1 MESSLAIS
9 LKSLTYAPIIWSMYF
24 FPSYLSLKKKKR
36 KEEGRQ
42 EGRKEE
48 NEFPYGRADWGSS
61 IAAATAQIQSLAWEH
76 TYATS
81 VAQKIK
87 IKNKKRERK
96 KIYTYTKIYVQM
108 SSYICSNQKLTKIQ
122 MSANYEWIK

>member
-1 MESSLAIS
+1 
-9 LKSLTYAPIIWSMYF
+9 MYF

-36 KEEGRQ
+36 KKERERKE

-76 TYATS
+76 TYATN
-81 VAQKIK
+81 VDQKIK
-87 IKNKKRERK
+87 ITNKKRERK

-122 MSANYEWIK
+122 MSVNYEWIK